1 MMHSTLFRAATPVV
15 LAAAALSAAPAQA
28 AVVYS
33 VVGTTEG
40 GATFNRPLAGN
51 PPTGLSGV
59 GTAVAYNTFSFS
71 PAQSGSYS
79 FLLTSTTANFDPFL
93 ALYSGTFNPASPL
106 TNLVV
111 ANDDFTTGNSTLSG
125 FTYALLASSN
135 YTAVITGFNNAD
147 FGTYALTISTAAE
160 AAIPEPATWALM
172 LVGFGAVGA
181 SARYRRRGTAVRF
194 G

>member
-1 MMHSTLFRAATPVV
+1 MMLTTLLRAATPLV
-15 LAAAALSAAPAQA
+15 LAAAAVSAAPAQA

-51 PPTGLSGV
+51 PPTGLSGA

-71 PAQSGSYS
+71 PARGGTFD

-93 ALYSGTFNPASPL
+93 ALYAGAFNPASPL
-106 TNLVV
+106 TNLVI
-111 ANDDFTTGNSTLSG
+111 ANDDLTVGALTLSG
-125 FTYALLASSN
+125 FTYDLLASSS

-147 FGTYALTISTAAE
+147 FGTYSLTISTAE
-160 AAIPEPATWALM
+160 APVPEPATWGLM
-172 LVGFGAVGA
+172 LLGFGAVGA
-181 SARYRRRGTAVRF
+181 GARYRRRGTAVRF